1 MEIMVALIWL
11 LAGIIAGE
19 SLYYLEIK
27 KSYRR
32 LLSSYYTQWKEIRH
46 PSLGEKE
53 TQKLIIAEGFTQ
65 LRLLGK
71 LILML
76 FLLLLPFLVALF
88 IWNLNGRGWIEA
100 IFSAHF
106 IIFGSIG
113 ILIPAIIRKL
123 LR

>member
-1 MEIMVALIWL
+1 MH
-11 LAGIIAGE
+11 
-19 SLYYLEIK
+19 YFEIK
-27 KSYRR
+27 KTYVR
-32 LLSSYYTQWKEIRH
+32 LLHSYHSQWKEITD
-46 PSLGEKE
+46 PSKGEKE

-106 IIFGSIG
+106 LIFGSIG